1 MTQNPAA
8 PDAPEPDDK
17 DWTWVLDRSCS
28 ECGYDSASI
37 ARESVAA
44 RLLGATPRWQSAL
57 ARKDATD
64 RPAPQTWSVLEYGCH
79 VRDVHRMFGERARLI
94 LTENDPEFANWD
106 QDETALLQEY
116 WKARPAEVAP
126 EIVEAAVAAAET
138 SPACRPGSGQG
149 PDAGATVPPSP
160 WKHLPSTTCTTSS
173 IICTTSAPEQ
183 SGGSPWAT

>member
-106 QDETALLQEY
+106 QDETALSQEY
-116 WKARPAEVAP
+116 WKARPAVVAP
-126 EIVEAAVAAAET
+126 EIVEAAAAAARNFTGLSDQQWSRTGRRSNGSVFTMET
-138 SPACRPGSGQG
+138 LAFYYLH
-149 PDAGATVPPSP
+149 DVEHHLHDVGA
-160 WKHLPSTTCTTSS
+160 
-173 IICTTSAPEQ
+173 
-183 SGGSPWAT
+183 

>member
-44 RLLGATPRWQSAL
+44 RLLDATPRWQSTL

-126 EIVEAAVAAAET
+126 EIVEAAVAAARNFTGLSARQWSRTGRRSNGSTFTMET
-138 SPACRPGSGQG
+138 LALYYLH
-149 PDAGATVPPSP
+149 DVEHHLHDVGA
-160 WKHLPSTTCTTSS
+160 
-173 IICTTSAPEQ
+173 
-183 SGGSPWAT
+183 